1 VSSISILFNET
12 LLLFLG
18 LLDTKDRLTAVGS
31 EIAKLPD
38 FGSLAMSKSVAAALN
53 QYACGRDLIVLS
65 SILGV
70 LNTSSVLKL
79 IPDHLKCSDGDFMSL
94 LKVMNVI
101 LLIRE
106 SVHRSQFNLG
116 NICRAKG
123 LTSIQHVLRQALRR
137 YESLEKSF
145 AHLKEY
151 SSKAQLSSGE
161 NWESIARA
169 LLNGFHENVFVSM
182 KELQGKTHMFTRYS
196 PPRSD
201 IAVLDLQSTLSRKF
215 PSPPVALV
223 LARDIRFS
231 SSVRASAVLSF
242 VGEIQPQWIEYTFQ
256 RQIKLNTVEQAKLH
270 NENILSTVKQLFS
283 NVRIQLNNNEL
294 ILEGSAG
301 NVLEAELDILHQLI
315 QEKRFMLTNAW
326 SEKLE
331 PAKYKLMEQNL
342 QIVSKMP
349 KLFEPMKRRWETQ
362 NQVKITI
369 NNSTIKD
376 QTEIIIAGRDSQNQL
391 VFNEFQSFLGWL
403 RHAAVMR
410 HPNDGSSIFEKFII
424 SIS

>member
-1 VSSISILFNET
+1 
-12 LLLFLG
+12 
-18 LLDTKDRLTAVGS
+18 
-31 EIAKLPD
+31 
-38 FGSLAMSKSVAAALN
+38 
-53 QYACGRDLIVLS
+53 
-65 SILGV
+65 
-70 LNTSSVLKL
+70 
-79 IPDHLKCSDGDFMSL
+79 
-94 LKVMNVI
+94 
-101 LLIRE
+101 
-106 SVHRSQFNLG
+106 
-116 NICRAKG
+116 
-123 LTSIQHVLRQALRR
+123 
-137 YESLEKSF
+137 
-145 AHLKEY
+145 
-151 SSKAQLSSGE
+151 
-161 NWESIARA
+161 
-169 LLNGFHENVFVSM
+169 
-182 KELQGKTHMFTRYS
+182 
-196 PPRSD
+196 
-201 IAVLDLQSTLSRKF
+201 
-215 PSPPVALV
+215 
-223 LARDIRFS
+223 
-231 SSVRASAVLSF
+231 
-242 VGEIQPQWIEYTFQ
+242 
-256 RQIKLNTVEQAKLH
+256 
-270 NENILSTVKQLFS
+270 
-283 NVRIQLNNNEL
+283 LNNNEL

-301 NVLEAELDILHQLI
+301 SVLEAELDILHQLI